1 MSEIAPQGDCI
12 TVQKSAERDNAEAMS
27 EPATEQKPPAV
38 EQLGKS
44 IPAALQGLDIRAIS
58 IHDATGDTV
67 WMSTDVLG
75 PDDYALMLDAL
86 DCFALE
92 PLRSCYERDLDEE
105 RVKLV
110 FPIRDPRG
118 MGRGAVMLDVSR
130 RTLGGRAAEKALKPA
145 FAVVLRRLAM
155 CLADTAAPVEPAS
168 HETLGKSLTLYVQ
181 QLLKLRSS
189 GRTRR
194 YEVLLRSNAEGDPS
208 VEAPRAVLDRADADD
223 ARGELDR
230 RVLGELCRW
239 LARHHEELEK
249 DPATFSINLSA
260 GAVRDPEFVDYALGL
275 LRQARLNPR
284 LLGFEIREGL
294 CRRYPVEAD
303 RFVQAA
309 EKAGCQII
317 LDDFTFHSDV
327 LPLLRHRAVRL
338 VKIDAQLTVLA
349 LSDKVAQAQVV
360 AISQA
365 SKVLGAHCVAKRIE
379 SAMARQWLSAIGVD
393 FAQGFLLE
401 GPLPLKELASLKLRA
416 ERTAS

>member
-1 MSEIAPQGDCI
+1 MSEAE
-12 TVQKSAERDNAEAMS
+12 TESKSLAI
-27 EPATEQKPPAV
+27 

-44 IPAALQGLDIRAIS
+44 IPAALEGIEIHGTS
-58 IHDATGDTV
+58 IHDATGETV
-67 WMSTDVLG
+67 WMSTSMLG

-92 PLRSCYERDLDEE
+92 PLRSVYERDLESG
-105 RVKLV
+105 RGKLI

-118 MGRGAVMLDVSR
+118 MGRGAVMLEINR
-130 RTLGGRAAEKALKPA
+130 RTLGGRASEKALKPA
-145 FAVVLRRLAM
+145 FAVVLKRLAM
-155 CLADTAAPVEPAS
+155 CLADGKQPQEPSA

-194 YEVLLRSNAEGDPS
+194 YEVLLRSNDEGDPS
-208 VEAPRAVLDRADADD
+208 IEAPKAVLDRADADE
-223 ARGELDR
+223 AKGELDR
-230 RVLGELCRW
+230 RILGELCRW
-239 LARHHEELEK
+239 LARHHDELEK

-260 GAVRDPEFVDYALGL
+260 GALRDGKFVEYALEL
-275 LRQARLNPR
+275 LRKARLSPR
-284 LLGFEIREGL
+284 LLGFEIRESL
-294 CRRYPVEAD
+294 CRRYPAEAES
-303 RFVQAA
+303 FVKAA
-309 EKAGCQII
+309 EKAGCQVV

-327 LPLLRHRAVRL
+327 LPLLRYRAVRL
-338 VKIDAQLTVLA
+338 LKIDAQLTVKA

-379 SAMARQWLSAIGVD
+379 SAVARQWLSAIGVD

-401 GPLPLKELASLKLRA
+401 GPLPLKELASLKLRGS